1 MKTVAS
7 INQSIADGPSKMF
20 LFFQDGKYLIVKDP
34 NKPTLR
40 LYDIP
45 DNTFDSEDSDESSD
59 EGLCLL
65 CFVFGI
71 VLFTS
76 FIYFMGYWFQG
87 KIGISNTLVE
97 YIFVMFVL
105 WVEKIMYVCLMFCF
119 QQLKV
124 ITYQRLGM
132 SLISKKE
139 CNLY

>member
-1 MKTVAS
+1 
-7 INQSIADGPSKMF
+7 MF

-76 FIYFMGYWFQG
+76 FIYFMGYWLLENWD
-87 KIGISNTLVE
+87 I
-97 YIFVMFVL
+97 
-105 WVEKIMYVCLMFCF
+105 
-119 QQLKV
+119 
-124 ITYQRLGM
+124 
-132 SLISKKE
+132 
-139 CNLY
+139 